1 MAQKIQDLLA
11 QREALDKKIA
21 EARKEER
28 AAAVATVRSLVAEFK
43 LTAADAGFEKGQR
56 GRRRGPGTGTVKPK
70 FRGPGG
76 ETWAGRGRKPKWLE
90 KALAAGRSLEE
101 FRI

>member
-1 MAQKIQDLLA
+1 MAQNIQDLLA

-28 AAAVATVRSLVAEFK
+28 AAAIATVRSLVAEFK
-43 LTAADAGFEKGQR
+43 LTAADAGFEKGRR
-56 GRRRGPGTGTVKPK
+56 GRRAGIGTVKPK
-70 FRGPGG
+70 FRGPAG

>member
-1 MAQKIQDLLA
+1 MAQNIQDLLA

-21 EARKEER
+21 DARKEER
-28 AAAVATVRSLVAEFK
+28 AAAIATVRSLVAEFK
-43 LTAADAGFEKGQR
+43 LTAADAGFDK
-56 GRRRGPGTGTVKPK
+56 RRRGSGPGTGTVKPK
-70 FRGPGG
+70 FCGPGG

>member
-1 MAQKIQDLLA
+1 MAQSIQDLLA
-11 QREALDKKIA
+11 QRDALDKKIS

-28 AAAVATVRSLVAEFK
+28 AAAIATVRSLVAEFQ
-43 LTAADAGFEKGQR
+43 LTAADVGFEK
-56 GRRRGPGTGTVKPK
+56 RRRGLGAGTVKPK

-90 KALAAGRSLEE
+90 NALAAGRSLED

>member
-1 MAQKIQDLLA
+1 MAQNIQDLLA

-21 EARKEER
+21 DARKEER
-28 AAAVATVRSLVAEFK
+28 AAAVSTVRALVAEFK
-43 LTAADAGFEKGQR
+43 LTAADAGFEKR
-56 GRRRGPGTGTVKPK
+56 GRGRSGGTVKPK

-90 KALAAGRSLEE
+90 KALAAGRNLEE

>member
-1 MAQKIQDLLA
+1 F
-11 QREALDKKIA
+11 DK
-21 EARKEER
+21 
-28 AAAVATVRSLVAEFK
+28 
-43 LTAADAGFEKGQR
+43 
-56 GRRRGPGTGTVKPK
+56 RRRGSGPGTGTVKPK